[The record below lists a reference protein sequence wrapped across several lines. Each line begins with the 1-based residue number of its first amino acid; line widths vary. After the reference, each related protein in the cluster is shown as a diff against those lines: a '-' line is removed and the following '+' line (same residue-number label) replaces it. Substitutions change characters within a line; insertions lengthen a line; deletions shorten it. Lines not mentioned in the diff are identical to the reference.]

1 MSLSWR
7 RAALIAAA
15 AFLVLFLL
23 RLALAP
29 LGGGDGFAGH
39 LGNLV
44 EQQVLELSRKNYAS
58 AKQAPVPGQ
67 PGSDVQKFEK
77 VATLTQRTTTFDA
90 DKAALLEVIAAEN
103 AIIQLER
110 ATGLV
115 GQRSLYLGIGV
126 PPEKFD
132 AFVEAAKS
140 IGDNV
145 QIEIVKN
152 DKTNEYLQLKAQRTT
167 LEKART
173 ALEALSATGGSID
186 ERVNVQNRL
195 TDIEQQLQSLGVSL
209 GEFDTENELCTVK
222 LTLVE
227 HRIAPAQSLASR
239 IFDALEWSAFWYAV
253 LAFGYGAAVVATW
266 LSAGLV
272 RYALRV
278 LKEARQG

>member
-1 MSLSWR
+1 MTLSWS
-7 RAALIAAA
+7 RAALIAVL
-15 AFLVLFLL
+15 AFLILFLL
-23 RLALAP
+23 RLAFAPQGGNNFSVTFGSLA
-29 LGGGDGFAGH
+29 D
-39 LGNLV
+39 
-44 EQQVLELSRKNYAS
+44 QQVLELTRKNYAS

-67 PGSDVQKFEK
+67 PGSDVQRFEK
-77 VATLTQRTTTFDA
+77 IATLTQQTTAFDT
-90 DKAALLEVIAAEN
+90 DKQALLDAISAQT

-110 ATGLV
+110 ATGLA

-132 AFVEAAKS
+132 AFVEAAKA

-152 DKTNEYLQLKAQRTT
+152 DKTNEYLQLRAQRTT

-173 ALEALSATGGSID
+173 ALESLSSSGGSIE
-186 ERVNVQNRL
+186 ERVNVQSRL
-195 TDIEQQLQSLGVSL
+195 TEIEQQLQTLGVSL

-227 HRIAPAQSLASR
+227 QRAAPARSLAHR
-239 IFDALEWSAFWYAV
+239 VFDALEWSALWYAV
-253 LAFGYGAAVVATW
+253 LAFGYGVAVVATW

-278 LKEARQG
+278 LKEARQAA